1 MTRARALLLAPL
13 LALCLASPALAH
25 KLRVYATHDG
35 SDISGR
41 AFFIGG
47 GGARGVDWVARD
59 SGGATVATGQTDDSG
74 GFRFALATAA
84 AGLTVSVNTGDG
96 HMASTTLGGAAEVPA
111 PAAAVAS
118 DTAAIE
124 AAVARQVAPLLARI
138 EEMDARLR
146 LTDALSGVFF
156 ILGLAGMA
164 LWSRSRRG

>member
-1 MTRARALLLAPL
+1 MIRALALL

-25 KLRVYATHDG
+25 KLRVYATSDG

-59 SGGATVATGQTDDSG
+59 AGGATVATGQTDDSG
-74 GFRFALATAA
+74 GFRFALPGAA

-96 HMASTTLGGAAEVPA
+96 HMASASLGKAAAPPA
-111 PAAAVAS
+111 PATSRPA
-118 DTAAIE
+118 DTTAIE
-124 AAVARQVAPLLARI
+124 TAVARQVAPLLARI

-146 LTDALSGVFF
+146 YTDALSGVFF

-164 LWSRSRRG
+164 LWARGRRG